1 LDLDKKQHSQN
12 WSRAQRI
19 RRRASF
25 RRIQRFGKKIASK
38 SFTVLYSANDTNAA
52 RFGLTVSKRVGTAV
66 VRNRLKRRLRES
78 LRRRKSAVTA
88 VDLVIIAKPSAAS
101 LDYESLDKEMASIL
115 ERLGR
120 DGACRSYRKKA

>member
-1 LDLDKKQHSQN
+1 
-12 WSRAQRI
+12 
-19 RRRASF
+19 
-25 RRIQRFGKKIASK
+25 
-38 SFTVLYSANDTNAA
+38 VLYSANDTNAA